1 MMPTAPSALDYIDEI
16 VAEMGARRLVVFLDY
31 DGTLTPIVG
40 RPEKAVLSN
49 STRQTLQTLAAQ
61 APVTILSGRDLED
74 IRHRVG
80 IGEIVY
86 AGSHGFDIAGP
97 HGLRKQIAT
106 DFLPTLEAAG
116 RELKEKLAGIPG
128 ALVERK
134 RFSIAAHYRQ
144 ANENA
149 AAKVQRAVNEVAAQ
163 HLELRLLVG
172 KKVYELQPEIDWN
185 KGKALLWLLEVIGSE
200 PREIFPIYVGDDLT
214 DEDAFRAVKQCGL
227 GIVVSEEPRPTA
239 AHYALKTPA
248 EVDRF
253 LHEIVA
259 RPPTNATP

>member
-1 MMPTAPSALDYIDEI
+1 MPTAPSALDYIDEI

>member
-1 MMPTAPSALDYIDEI
+1 MMPTAPSALDYVDEI
-16 VAEMGARRLVVFLDY
+16 VAEMGACRLVVFLDY
-31 DGTLTPIVG
+31 DGTLTPIVS

-49 STRQTLQTLAAQ
+49 STRQTLQKLAAQ

-74 IRHRVG
+74 
-80 IGEIVY
+80 
-86 AGSHGFDIAGP
+86 GFDIAGP
-97 HGLRKQIAT
+97 RGLRKQIAT
-106 DFLPTLEAAG
+106 DFLPILEAAG
-116 RELKEKLAGIPG
+116 RELNEKLAGIPG

-149 AAKVQRAVNEVAAQ
+149 AAKVQRAVNKVAAQ
-163 HLELRLLVG
+163 HPQLRLLVG
-172 KKVYELQPEIDWN
+172 KKVYELQPDIDWN
-185 KGKALLWLLEVIGSE
+185 KGKALLWLLEMISSE

-214 DEDAFRAVKQCGL
+214 DEDAFRVIKQCGL

-239 AHYALKTPA
+239 ARYALKTPA

-253 LHEIVA
+253 LHKIVA